1 MEELLSLRGEAP
13 EFQLRADSCAC
24 SHFDWSR
31 GDSVPYTPEERAGFA
46 DELTE
51 KTERIFELGQ
61 SVSKAFVEIGYL
73 LLEINNKNLIRFV
86 CIKSQTFL
94 DMGDYGFKVFGF
106 QKSTTYNLMNIVKKF
121 GDGEG
126 GLSFA
131 YKDYSYTQLVYLLP
145 FTGYEL
151 KMFTPVATVA
161 EIKELRAGL
170 KKYPLHEWRSSDF
183 GKKITWRSELERVR
197 KAAAEE
203 AVAEKKDKKEERKQ
217 GLLAMLSSAEASE
230 SEISLPSPQT
240 EVADVSAEELTEV
253 ASDSPGEK
261 LIEVRK
267 TLGLKNKEERKKW
280 VEGVFE
286 DASPYLTIPELDL
299 KIYRYVFVN
308 GARLFRFN
316 GVTYWDTWS
325 TEPGREG
332 KIAKYFITDSKCP
345 KFDMCHARS
354 VNQVVDWLTEHGK
367 EI

>member
-1 MEELLSLRGEAP
+1 MEELLSLRGDAP
-13 EFQLRADSCAC
+13 EFQLRADSSVC
-24 SHFDWSR
+24 SHFDLSR
-31 GDSVPYTPEERAGFA
+31 GERVLYTPEERAGFV

-51 KTERIFELGQ
+51 KTQRIFELGR

-73 LLEINNKNLIRFV
+73 LREINNKNLIRFA

-106 QKSTTYNLMNIVKKF
+106 QKSTTYNLMRIVEVF
-121 GDGEG
+121 GDREG
-126 GLSFA
+126 GLSEG
-131 YKDYSYTQLVYLLP
+131 YRDYSYTQLVNLLP
-145 FTGYEL
+145 FTGYER
-151 KMFTPVATVA
+151 KMFTPEATVV

-170 KKYPLHEWRSSDF
+170 KKYPLTSYRSSDF
-183 GKKITWRSELERVR
+183 GKTITWRSELERVR

-230 SEISLPSPQT
+230 PVPSSVSPQAAAAVPIET
-240 EVADVSAEELTEV
+240 VVEVPA
-253 ASDSPGEK
+253 PPREK
-261 LIEVRK
+261 RLD
-267 TLGLKNKEERKKW
+267 LKNKEERKKW
-280 VEGVFE
+280 LESVFE
-286 DASPYLTIPELDL
+286 GTSPFMTISELDL

-316 GVTYWDTWS
+316 GVTYWEPWS
-325 TEPGREG
+325 TEPGREDTMS
-332 KIAKYFITDSKCP
+332 KYFITDSICP
-345 KFDMCHARS
+345 KFDMCRARS